1 MKDYAE
7 QMLPFCYGFVLFS
20 LFFAIFSLFNLLS
33 AERTSAAQSYR
44 TLSQVYLSDMR
55 LYQVICAQMINYSH
69 FFLITKRILRKE
81 LLYIAGTRRLLIPI
95 LFIDCRRIAASYL
108 TLSFLRRQESRP
120 SHFV

>member
-81 LLYIAGTRRLLIPI
+81 LYHIAGERRLLIATHRGELPDSVI
-95 LFIDCRRIAASYL
+95 PAKAGIQAFPFCIM
-108 TLSFLRRQESRP
+108 
-120 SHFV
+120 